1 MTAGVRPAFV
11 VRLRAFGSWDPLC
24 MQTPWHY
31 GWNVVGLTLVFQ
43 AVTIGIL
50 IYCFALFVVPWLEAF
65 DTSRGRVMIAIT
77 VLQLGVGLLSPIA
90 GRAMD
95 AMPLRGLVIAGGIAL
110 CCGLLAASFATA
122 MWQIVALYALIM
134 PLGMVMA
141 GPLAAQT
148 LVTRWFLEKRGM
160 ALGISAIGTS
170 IGGFAFPFL
179 TGYLLE
185 QYGWRI
191 ALQGLAALALVTTLP
206 LAFLILRRQP
216 PEPETLAAS
225 TTSAAGATVVQQRE
239 WTVPLILRAPMFWIA
254 VVAFL
259 PTNAAFGAI
268 QFNLGALTR
277 DLGHPTTYAALL
289 ISLSSAC
296 MIAGKFAFG
305 AAADRIDHRWLY
317 FLMAGG
323 MGGALVMLMG
333 TPPLVTLILA
343 AALMGV
349 SGGGILTLM
358 AVIYGSRFGATSF
371 GRVMGLGMLFI
382 TLASL
387 GPLFSGWIHDRTGS
401 YDIAFGLFALL
412 FVPAALA
419 VYRLPPPETAAQH

>member
-1 MTAGVRPAFV
+1 
-11 VRLRAFGSWDPLC
+11 

-43 AVTIGIL
+43 AASIGIL

-65 DTSRGRVMIAIT
+65 ETSRGRVMIAIT
-77 VLQLGVGLLSPIA
+77 VLQIGVGLLSPLA

-95 AMPLRGLVIAGGIAL
+95 AMSLRWLVIGGACAL
-110 CCGLLAASFATA
+110 TAGLLLASLATA
-122 MWQIVALYALIM
+122 MWQIIALYALVM

-148 LVTRWFLEKRGM
+148 LVTRWFLERRGM
-160 ALGISAIGTS
+160 ALGVSAIGTS

-179 TGYLLE
+179 TGYMLE
-185 QYGWRI
+185 QFGWRA
-191 ALQGLAALALVTTLP
+191 ALQSLAALTLITVVP
-206 LAFLILRRQP
+206 LSFLILRRQP
-216 PEPETLAAS
+216 PQPEPAPAA
-225 TTSAAGATVVQQRE
+225 AATGDGSPAVQRQD
-239 WTVPLILRAPMFWIA
+239 WPVAAILRAPMFWIA

-277 DLGHPTTYAALL
+277 DLGHPTSYAALL

-317 FLMAGG
+317 FIMAAG
-323 MGGALVMLMG
+323 MGGSLLMLMG
-333 TPPLVTLILA
+333 TPALLTLILA

-349 SGGGILTLM
+349 AGGGILTLM
-358 AVIYGSRFGATSF
+358 AVIYGSRFGAASF

-401 YDIAFGLFALL
+401 YDIAFGMFALL
-412 FVPAALA
+412 FLPAAIA
-419 VYRLPPPETAAQH
+419 VYRLPAPR